1 MKKINLDEILLIHE
15 QMIDTFGGTNGIRD
29 KRLLESAIQSPYHT
43 YSGIDIFNS
52 IEEKAAR
59 LGFGI
64 IYNHPFIDGNKRTG
78 IHCMLLLLL
87 INDINLDYSQKEL
100 WEIAL
105 KIANNGTYDDLL
117 KWIKNHKII

>member
-1 MKKINLDEILLIHE
+1 M
-15 QMIDTFGGTNGIRD
+15 GIRD

-64 IYNHPFIDGNKRTG
+64 I
-78 IHCMLLLLL
+78 
-87 INDINLDYSQKEL
+87 
-100 WEIAL
+100 
-105 KIANNGTYDDLL
+105 
-117 KWIKNHKII
+117 

>member
-15 QMIDTFGGTNGIRD
+15 QMIDTFRGTNGIRD
-29 KRLLESAIQSPYHT
+29 KKLLESAIQSPYHT

-64 IYNHPFIDGNKRTG
+64 IKNHPFIDGNKRTG

-87 INDINLDYSQKEL
+87 INDIDLNYSQKEL

-105 KIANNGTYDDLL
+105 KIAHNGTYEDLL
-117 KWIKNHKII
+117 EWIESHKNF

>member
-29 KRLLESAIQSPYHT
+29 KRLLEPAIQSPYHT

-64 IYNHPFIDGNKRTG
+64 I
-78 IHCMLLLLL
+78 
-87 INDINLDYSQKEL
+87 
-100 WEIAL
+100 
-105 KIANNGTYDDLL
+105 
-117 KWIKNHKII
+117 